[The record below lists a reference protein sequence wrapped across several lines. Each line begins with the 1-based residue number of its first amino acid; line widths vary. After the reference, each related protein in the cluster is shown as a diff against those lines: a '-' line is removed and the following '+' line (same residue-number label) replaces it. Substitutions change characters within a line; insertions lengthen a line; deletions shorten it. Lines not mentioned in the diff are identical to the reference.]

1 MKNEL
6 IAGGVGTALSAAG
19 TAAQTNEVLQTI
31 SLIITI
37 IGALISFIV
46 VPLLNWY
53 KSAKKDGKIDVEE
66 IGDAANTLKD
76 GLKKTQD
83 AVQRSQ
89 TDGEDKREEIKDEHN
104 KERRV

>member
-6 IAGGVGTALSAAG
+6 IAGCVGSALSVMG
-19 TAAQTNEVLQTI
+19 TAAQTNDILQTI

-37 IGALISFIV
+37 IGALISFVV
-46 VPLLNWY
+46 VPLINWY
-53 KSAKKDGKIDVEE
+53 KDAKKDGKINVEE
-66 IGDAANTLKD
+66 ITDAANTLKD
-76 GLKKTQD
+76 GLNKTKD

-89 TDGEDKREEIKDEHN
+89 TEGEDKREEIKDEHN